1 MSDHMSD
8 YQLVQSSPTEQSKK
22 QWTPRVLIIA
32 ALALTLVLGAFYAP
46 LLWNTA
52 FVSAQTGETPVYTL
66 PTNAPTVEVNQSLLT
81 DQDALASLYD
91 QVKLSVVNIQVT
103 ARRAQVSRIPGFSL
117 PEGEAPLQQGQGSG
131 FIYDNEGHIVT
142 NNHVVEGAE
151 EVTVIFSNG
160 FWADAEVVATDA
172 QADLAVIKVTPLEGM
187 DWRPL
192 ALAEPDNLRVG
203 HSVVAIGNPFGL
215 AGTMTTGIVSALSR
229 DLPVGDLGESRYS
242 LPDIIQTDAAINPGN
257 SGGPLLNLAGQV
269 VGVNFAIESPSR
281 SNSGVGF
288 TIPVSIVRRV
298 VPALIAN
305 GKFDYAYLGLSG
317 QSISPALSK
326 LLELPSNRLGVYVAQ
341 AVEGG
346 PAAEAGVLGGN
357 RPVQIGEGTQIQ
369 AGGDVVSA
377 INDVPVYSFEDLV
390 GYLVTQA
397 SPGETVTLTLLRG
410 DEEVQVDV
418 VLGTRPSGL
427 QAQQSDEAI
436 GEVNAR
442 AAIRIAEQASQDLL
456 QGEII
461 ERTVVPDQLN
471 GQDVWVVELSTESQ
485 VATVVVDRA
494 TGEVVEASV
503 E

>member
-1 MSDHMSD
+1 
-8 YQLVQSSPTEQSKK
+8 
-22 QWTPRVLIIA
+22 
-32 ALALTLVLGAFYAP
+32 
-46 LLWNTA
+46 
-52 FVSAQTGETPVYTL
+52 
-66 PTNAPTVEVNQSLLT
+66 
-81 DQDALASLYD
+81 
-91 QVKLSVVNIQVT
+91 
-103 ARRAQVSRIPGFSL
+103 
-117 PEGEAPLQQGQGSG
+117 
-131 FIYDNEGHIVT
+131 
-142 NNHVVEGAE
+142 
-151 EVTVIFSNG
+151 
-160 FWADAEVVATDA
+160 
-172 QADLAVIKVTPLEGM
+172 
-187 DWRPL
+187 
-192 ALAEPDNLRVG
+192 
-203 HSVVAIGNPFGL
+203 
-215 AGTMTTGIVSALSR
+215 
-229 DLPVGDLGESRYS
+229 
-242 LPDIIQTDAAINPGN
+242 
-257 SGGPLLNLAGQV
+257 
-269 VGVNFAIESPSR
+269 
-281 SNSGVGF
+281 
-288 TIPVSIVRRV
+288 
-298 VPALIAN
+298 
-305 GKFDYAYLGLSG
+305 
-317 QSISPALSK
+317 
-326 LLELPSNRLGVYVAQ
+326 LGVYVAQ